1 MIVIKIMGGFASQLK
16 KFIMGYSLAKYKKT
30 ELGLDIS
37 DYAKGYFRPYQLC
50 HLNLPKCKIFFD
62 ENYLEELQII
72 KIRDSNGMQE
82 MLFGNSNYLI
92 DRELDCYEDF
102 VREHKEYIINIH
114 SPLIDTI
121 KLKEDS
127 SFLQT
132 FRMKIRGHLSTA
144 VHIRRGDF
152 VKLGWNDESIFYKA
166 AIMKLREENPEM
178 KFFFFSND
186 LQWSQDTFGMD
197 EKFYYVSS
205 LKGSYGDLEEFFCM
219 SLCDYRILSQ
229 QSSYSII
236 ANLMAYHNECQG
248 YAIMQT
254 QGESILPHFSEQYG
268 NICYMG
274 EREIDKYSKTFIRH
288 GIGRFGCSKNYIE
301 NVSLDEIGMDIK
313 GIDNHNIV
321 ELIWQRY
328 EGYKVCGE
336 KSLMYECLVKLEGIL
351 GSDKRLCE
359 EWIEWYNLSYQ
370 GRRILIVSREYKN
383 QWWIRGM
390 FAIGLIAAR
399 IGAEVRY
406 INLYDCM
413 GKKKSRCQWVQTE
426 DMDGNIYPVFSFE
439 GTLKNAMD
447 YMKCSKDI
455 LTDGVVRF
463 GKNHKYTLIEK
474 NPYIRENI
482 KIKLLNKVAVGCFKL
497 FQYQIVG
504 KNIWNLNWEWNSS
517 DEIISGMTISNSIE
531 QQLLEVLQ

>member
-1 MIVIKIMGGFASQLK
+1 MIIIKIMGGFASQLK

-30 ELGLDIS
+30 ELILDLS

-50 HLNLPKCKIFFD
+50 HLDLPKCKIFLD
-62 ENYLEELQII
+62 ENYLKELQII
-72 KIRDSNGMQE
+72 KIRDSNGMQK
-82 MLFGNSNYLI
+82 MLSGNGNYLI

-102 VREHKEYIINIH
+102 VKEHKEFFINIH

-121 KLKEDS
+121 KLKEES

-132 FRMKIRGHLSTA
+132 FKKRIKGNLSTA

-186 LQWSQDTFGMD
+186 LQWAQDTFGMD
-197 EKFYYVSS
+197 EKFYYVNS

-229 QSSYSII
+229 QSGYSII
-236 ANLMAYHNECQG
+236 ANLISYHNGSQG
-248 YAIMQT
+248 YAVMQT
-254 QGESILPHFSEQYG
+254 HGESISPHFSEQYG

-274 EREIDKYSKTFIRH
+274 RSEIDKYSKAFIRS
-288 GIGRFGCSKNYIE
+288 GIGKVQFSKNGREY
-301 NVSLDEIGMDIK
+301 VSLDEIGMDIK
-313 GIDNHNIV
+313 GIDKHDIV

-328 EGYKVCGE
+328 EEYKAGAE

-351 GSDKRLCE
+351 GSDKRLCK
-359 EWIEWYNLSYQ
+359 EWIQWYNLSYQ
-370 GRRILIVSREYKN
+370 GRRILIVSQEYKN

-390 FAIGLIAAR
+390 FAVGLIAAR

-406 INLYDCM
+406 INLHDCIE
-413 GKKKSRCQWVQTE
+413 KKKDMCQ
-426 DMDGNIYPVFSFE
+426 
-439 GTLKNAMD
+439 
-447 YMKCSKDI
+447 
-455 LTDGVVRF
+455 
-463 GKNHKYTLIEK
+463 
-474 NPYIRENI
+474 
-482 KIKLLNKVAVGCFKL
+482 
-497 FQYQIVG
+497 
-504 KNIWNLNWEWNSS
+504 
-517 DEIISGMTISNSIE
+517 
-531 QQLLEVLQ
+531 